1 MATISI
7 TSKKLQINLSTRE
20 RYLLGR
26 PNLALDLIRV
36 DTATLEPNP
45 ARRDFGVRTSKRP
58 MFGKAFGEYRY
69 GSRKLLVFGTPRKG
83 GQFLKIKLSH
93 PTIDE
98 IWYFGKDAAEVL
110 ELFHNKPAQ

>member
-26 PNLALDLIRV
+26 PNLALDLVRV

-45 ARRDFGVRTSKRP
+45 ARPDFGVRTSKRP
-58 MFGKAFGEYRY
+58 LFGKAFGEYRY
-69 GSRKLLVFGTPRKG
+69 GSRKLLVLGTPRG
-83 GQFLKIKLSH
+83 GGAI
-93 PTIDE
+93 
-98 IWYFGKDAAEVL
+98 L
-110 ELFHNKPAQ
+110 ENKAVSSNNR

>member
-7 TSKKLQINLSTRE
+7 TSKKLQISLTPRE

-26 PNLALDLIRV
+26 PNLDLDLVRV
-36 DTATLEPNP
+36 DADTLEPNP

-58 MFGKAFGEYRY
+58 TFGKAFGEYRY

-83 GQFLKIKLSH
+83 GNS
-93 PTIDE
+93 
-98 IWYFGKDAAEVL
+98 
-110 ELFHNKPAQ
+110 